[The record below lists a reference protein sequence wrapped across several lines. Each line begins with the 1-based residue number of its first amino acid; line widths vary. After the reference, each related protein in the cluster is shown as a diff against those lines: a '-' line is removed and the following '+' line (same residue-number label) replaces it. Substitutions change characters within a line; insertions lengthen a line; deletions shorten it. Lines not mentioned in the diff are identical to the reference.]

1 LVEETV
7 LERFLQIL
15 LSKVQQLKVAA
26 GTEPDSAIGPLIEAK
41 AVAKVQQLLDD
52 ALDQGATLLHGG
64 KPHPAGP
71 LFFEPT
77 LLTGV
82 TPQMQLFQQEIFGPV
97 LAITSFNTEQQA
109 IALANASDY
118 GLAGYIY
125 SQQLGQVFRLA
136 QALQVGMLGVN
147 EGIISNAAAP
157 FGGIKQ
163 SGFGREGS
171 RYGLDDYT
179 QLRYVYLGGLS

>member
-1 LVEETV
+1 M
-7 LERFLQIL
+7 QIL
-15 LSKVQQLKVAA
+15 LPKVQTLKVAA
-26 GTEPDSAIGPLIEAK
+26 GTEPGSAIGPLIEAK

-52 ALDQGATLLHGG
+52 ALDQGATLLLGG

-97 LAITSFNTEQQA
+97 LAITSFSTEQQA

-163 SGFGREGS
+163 SGYGREGS

-179 QLRYVYLGGLS
+179 QLKYVCLGGLI